1 MIVVHQIPYDSGHR
15 GMRMGAGP
23 LALVEYGLLD
33 RLRTVDRDARFV
45 VHEADAA
52 FRTEIGTAFELH
64 RKLAEAVAQTLQ
76 AAGWPLI
83 LSGNCNSS
91 IGVVAALLAA
101 DPTPDLG
108 VLWLDGHGDCNTPET
123 FTGDFLDAMGL
134 STITGRC
141 WQALNATV
149 PGFRPIPD
157 ERCALLGAHGA
168 DAGAVAVLKS
178 SAIRRVPPAEFDAL
192 PCVLEALFACGV
204 RRLYLHLDI
213 DVLDAATVGLA
224 NAFAPKGGLSA
235 DRLRQAMRW
244 TVERLP
250 IAAMT
255 VASYDPALDV
265 DGGVRAAAFAAVD
278 AVVGGVRGRRRSP

>member
-178 SAIRRVPPAEFDAL
+178 SAIRRVPPASL
-192 PCVLEALFACGV
+192 MPCLACSRPCLRAAYAGYISISTSMCSTQPRSDSRTRSRPKAGCPRIACA
-204 RRLYLHLDI
+204 RRC
-213 DVLDAATVGLA
+213 
-224 NAFAPKGGLSA
+224 GGL
-235 DRLRQAMRW
+235 W
-244 TVERLP
+244 NVCP
-250 IAAMT
+250 
-255 VASYDPALDV
+255 
-265 DGGVRAAAFAAVD
+265 
-278 AVVGGVRGRRRSP
+278 SPP